1 MLDRDFKVIKFL
13 EKYCLENNLIFKIN
27 LRPKNISKENFE
39 KNIMRIWVLLKIKYY
54 GQKILSI
61 VIIIFSKLDLSQ
73 LLTLQWG
80 MRVCLYT
87 KTIFLPIIIN
97 HSTPNLFQEFGWP
110 KKIKR
115 EGFFWSTKF
124 SKSRLK
130 KMIANIFKLDNKR
143 WIFKLNKFKKDIC
156 FQDKFFSKKTN
167 NIIISYFK

>member
-1 MLDRDFKVIKFL
+1 MTVVIMWRDIHLARLCIVGYPLRLNPTIPIK
-13 EKYCLENNLIFKIN
+13 
-27 LRPKNISKENFE
+27 
-39 KNIMRIWVLLKIKYY
+39 
-54 GQKILSI
+54 
-61 VIIIFSKLDLSQ
+61 
-73 LLTLQWG
+73 
-80 MRVCLYT
+80 
-87 KTIFLPIIIN
+87 IN
-97 HSTPNLFQEFGWP
+97 HSAPNLFQEFGWP